1 MTGATRQCAFDGQHQ
16 QSDQISVTLKA
27 AQTESQ
33 YQHRTAGKAQSQRAS
48 AGTRRHL
55 TRPQAGNTIATTKET
70 ASMRSRAGYDP
81 SPKHVF
87 TSNPGIL
94 YTWLA
99 LLASSTLLE
108 RVTRVTH
115 DTQLLSSFSAPSP
128 RMTSYFTSDHPQ
140 YTHITFHAPCSQSD
154 GFQ

>member
-1 MTGATRQCAFDGQHQ
+1 MICHSKLCHRPRTSIQETLTGLTSPSLVHQ
-16 QSDQISVTLKA
+16 LNGLSRPYIYPHIYTTQNSHGY
-27 AQTESQ
+27 QTTKE
-33 YQHRTAGKAQSQRAS
+33 
-48 AGTRRHL
+48 
-55 TRPQAGNTIATTKET
+55 TTKET